1 MAVTEATN
9 LGLAAFA
16 SNAREEANMLA
27 GMAKPFVVVVGTFF
41 VELIE
46 AIWRQVDLTR

>member
-1 MAVTEATN
+1 MTVAETAN
-9 LGLAAFA
+9 LGLATFA

-27 GMAKPFVVVVGTFF
+27 SMAKPLVVVVGTFL

-46 AIWRQVDLTR
+46 AIWRQVDLA